1 MASTSQSCNRSATFV
16 DYCTSVGTI
25 SANPKSTNPLV
36 VSLSLELL
44 SRYIR
49 RAPPPSATLERNEYA
64 RRDRDI
70 LWYLLRGSVWQSYTR
85 YGRING
91 VDLLSETLHC
101 LNYPRPKL
109 ESFADRTTHTPILGL
124 MSAFVKDWIPLIDEY
139 YYCKA
144 SIRCPCFVPHL
155 TLFLRYGHMN
165 ISHSFYILPLVSPFH
180 SSFPLFLYTILSS
193 CGSFI

>member
-165 ISHSFYILPLVSPFH
+165 ISHSFLY
-180 SSFPLFLYTILSS
+180 SSSRITLSLFFPLFLYTILSS